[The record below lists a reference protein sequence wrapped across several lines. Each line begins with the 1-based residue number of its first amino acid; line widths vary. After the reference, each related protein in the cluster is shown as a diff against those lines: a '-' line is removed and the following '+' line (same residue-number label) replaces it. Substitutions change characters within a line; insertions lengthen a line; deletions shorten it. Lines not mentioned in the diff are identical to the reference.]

1 MAFKLIHASDVP
13 RRPRK
18 AGSRFEN
25 TNEWKFAKA
34 KLDKGLA
41 PTEAIAIMLSDD
53 DKANYGLKNRRTI
66 ARFIVKYLA
75 DHELPYTLKSFTEGT
90 SDCFFIHNP
99 RKARPAS
106 VSSQ

>member
-41 PTEAIAIMLSDD
+41 PTEAIGISLSDD
-53 DKANYGLKNRRTI
+53 DKVNYGLKNRRTI
-66 ARFIVKYLA
+66 ARFIVKYLS
-75 DHELPYTLKSFTEGT
+75 DHELPYTLKSFSEGT
-90 SDCFFIHNP
+90 TDFFFINSP
-99 RKARPAS
+99 RKARPARHS
-106 VSSQ
+106 GQ